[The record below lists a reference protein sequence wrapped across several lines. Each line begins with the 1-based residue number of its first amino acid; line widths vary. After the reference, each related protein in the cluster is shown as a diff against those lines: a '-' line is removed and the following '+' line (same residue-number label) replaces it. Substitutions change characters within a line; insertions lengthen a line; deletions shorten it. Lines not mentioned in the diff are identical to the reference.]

1 MDSIALVSPA
11 ADLHDVAAER
21 LGRQGQR
28 YTPGRRVLVEVLA
41 EADAPLT
48 ILEVVARG
56 DALAQSSAYRN
67 LSVLE
72 QAGVVD
78 RIISG
83 QERARFEL
91 AHDLTAHH
99 HHLICSACGS
109 VRDFTVSERLEA
121 QLERTLR
128 LTAEQNDFDVQ
139 HHRLDMV
146 GTCAACR

>member
-1 MDSIALVSPA
+1 MGSIRVVPPA
-11 ADLHDVAAER
+11 VDLHDVAAER

-28 YTPGRRVLVEVLA
+28 YTAGRRALVDVLA
-41 EADAPLT
+41 GADAPLT

-67 LSVLE
+67 LTALE

-91 AHDLTAHH
+91 AHDLTGHH
-99 HHLICSACGS
+99 HHLICSVCGS
-109 VRDFTVSERLEA
+109 VRDFTVSERLEEL
-121 QLERTLR
+121 LERTLR
-128 LTAEQNDFDVQ
+128 LTARQNDFDVE

-146 GTCAACR
+146 GTCADCR